1 MWCCCDLD
9 NGDNSMN
16 RHYCSLRRR
25 LLEFWGSGGGW
36 DWGWNLLSMFIFD
49 TLCTFS
55 LKTQTSTRPLDAI
68 STMFEFLSE
77 FNCVQSWKPTRKI
90 VFTPK
95 ISSSSNGSRD
105 DFSRS
110 WHSLPPSSYTTYIPR
125 TLDWF
130 WEIILLRRKGP
141 YGNIKAFLML
151 HI

>member
-1 MWCCCDLD
+1 MV
-9 NGDNSMN
+9 MN
-16 RHYCSLRRR
+16 HFPPLCFGSKLIETRRRR

-95 ISSSSNGSRD
+95 ISSSKAVEMTFQDPDTPCR
-105 DFSRS
+105 RT
-110 WHSLPPSSYTTYIPR
+110 LRR